1 MKTLLRF
8 AGGLVLLVLLVLG
21 VGYFW
26 ASRAAASTF
35 DRTITTHEVDFPVP
49 YPAPVMAGAAE
60 GEAAEGSLAGAEED
74 GVDPLAAA
82 VARGEH
88 LVRARYACADCHG
101 EDFSG
106 GVMMD
111 AMPVAR
117 AFGPNLTGGEG
128 SPVASFSPADWD
140 RAVRHGVGG
149 DGRPLIMPSED
160 FQRMSDQELSDIVA
174 YINSFPAVD
183 NETEPLTLGPI
194 GKFLIARGA
203 LRPSADGVDHDEAH
217 EPYPPSAAPTEVFG
231 AHLAAAC
238 VGCHK
243 EDYTGGEIG
252 GDPSWPPAANL
263 TAAGPVADMSLDD
276 FSSILRTGVRPDG
289 TELLEPMTY
298 VVPLARRMTDV
309 EVEALYRFFR
319 SLPARETDD

>member
-1 MKTLLRF
+1 MKTLLRI
-8 AGGLVLLVLLVLG
+8 AGGLVLLVVLVLG
-21 VGYFW
+21 AGYFW

-35 DRTITTHEVDFPVP
+35 DRTIVTHEIDFPVP
-49 YPAPVMAGAAE
+49 YPDPAPAGAAE
-60 GEAAEGSLAGAEED
+60 GGAVEGSLAAAESATM
-74 GVDPLAAA
+74 DPMAAA
-82 VARGEH
+82 VARGQH
-88 LVRARYACADCHG
+88 LVAARYGCADCHG

-117 AFGPNLTGGEG
+117 AFGPNLTGGQG
-128 SPVASFSPADWD
+128 SPVADYTPADWD

-174 YINSFPAVD
+174 YIASFPPVD

-194 GKFLIARGA
+194 GKLLIARGD
-203 LRPSADGVDHDEAH
+203 LRPSADAVDHDGSH
-217 EPYPPSAAPTEVFG
+217 EPYPPAAAPTEVFG

-243 EDYTGGEIG
+243 EDYTGGKIA
-252 GDPSWPPAANL
+252 GDPSWAPAANL
-263 TAAGPVADMSLDD
+263 TGAGPVADMTLAD
-276 FSSILRTGVRPDG
+276 FMSTLRTGVRPDG
-289 TELLEPMTY
+289 TALLEPMTF
-298 VVPLARRMTDV
+298 VIPMAGRMSDL
-309 EVEALYRFFR
+309 ELEAMYRFFR
-319 SLPARETDD
+319 SLPARETEG